1 MMGVVLWIIVILV
14 GIGVAV
20 VVIVLLAP
28 IQVALDWGSSR
39 KRFRLRYLCLEIG
52 NDKSVDGTRVKL
64 FGATI
69 FHKISTVEKATK
81 AQIAEEE
88 TTEKAEKVEKKRK
101 KKLTMGDWWE
111 VWREHSDTIKKW
123 LKQMVLLIYR
133 VIRALRIDCIKINAI
148 IATPD
153 PYWTSVIYGYAE
165 AVGWGL
171 RMIPR
176 VEINLNPDFQTD
188 RPKGD
193 IQLAVTYR
201 MYRLTWAVMRF
212 LWAVPKW
219 GSIRM
224 IRKLTQ
230 SSRRAQEV
238 RK

>member
-1 MMGVVLWIIVILV
+1 MWVVLWIIVVLIGIAIATIGMVLV
-14 GIGVAV
+14 VPVHVAM
-20 VVIVLLAP
+20 
-28 IQVALDWGSSR
+28 DWGSGG
-39 KRFRLRYLCLEIG
+39 KRFQVRYLCLEIG
-52 NDKSVDGTRVKL
+52 YDKSLDGTRVKL
-64 FGATI
+64 FGVTV

-81 AQIAEEE
+81 AQITEEE

-111 VWREHSDTIKKW
+111 VWREHSDTMKIW
-123 LKQMVLLIYR
+123 LKQIMLLIYR
-133 VIRALRIDCIKINAI
+133 VIRALRIDCIKINAV

-176 VEINLNPDFQTD
+176 VEITLNPDFKTD
-188 RPKGD
+188 RPRGD

-201 MYRLTWAVMRF
+201 MYRMTWAVVRF

-219 GSIRM
+219 DSIRM
-224 IRKLTQ
+224 IRRL
-230 SSRRAQEV
+230 RRR
-238 RK
+238 RKDAKKK